1 MEENRI
7 ERISEDQIK
16 ELLNDEVVGM
26 GVTVCVQGI
35 AIKGEWYVN
44 EYNIDE
50 LYKEIDIDEIL
61 TAYIDKD
68 KNIITIIYNESPPI
82 SIIFF

>member
-26 GVTVCVQGI
+26 SVPIVVQGI
-35 AIKGEWYVN
+35 VNKGEWCVN
-44 EYNIDE
+44 EDNIDE

-68 KNIITIIYNESPPI
+68 LNIITIIYNKTPPI